1 MVRRDGVHK
10 LPRIGT
16 RVRVPFGLGKAEG
29 EVVDA
34 YEGATGPRVE
44 VEVDLGH
51 PDASVTVNFPL
62 NLVEVA
68 NAA

>member
-1 MVRRDGVHK
+1 MVRRDGVLK

-34 YEGATGPRVE
+34 YEGPTGPRVE

-51 PDASVTVNFPL
+51 PDSRVTVNFPL
-62 NLVEVA
+62 NQVEAA